1 MRRSRW
7 VHPDRMGLV
16 QLRNVPGMLG
26 DVHAPGFVDVEVTQT
41 LRGLLRGAK
50 VDLATAARRRDD
62 ERALDRRA

>member
-1 MRRSRW
+1 
-7 VHPDRMGLV
+7 MGLV